1 MSHSVVLERTL
12 YPANVPAAGTAD
24 LQRQRVYI
32 FLTRQGLFYSI
43 LLLVI
48 LLGAVNYTNSMAY
61 VLTFTLGSLFVT
73 GILHTYRNL
82 RGLIL
87 HVNHAKP
94 VFAGEYAQFPLL
106 IDNRYGPLRIGIN
119 ISPHPKNRR
128 YDPETESLLSLDVDP
143 EKLATVSI
151 DIPADKRGLME
162 LDRIRIATTY
172 PLGLFRAWSYLQS
185 DCTCLV
191 YPRPAGDPR
200 LPGPVEDYSEDQIG
214 KRSGTDD
221 FTGFRPYRPGDS
233 IRNID
238 WKILAREQGL
248 VVKRFSGSGARKL
261 KLHWDQTA
269 HLTDVEK
276 RLSQLCLWL
285 IEAEKQG
292 VRYGLTTP
300 YVNLEIDQGSRHL
313 ETCLTALATHGLA

>member
-12 YPANVPAAGTAD
+12 SPPDATAAAGAG
-24 LQRQRVYI
+24 LQRRRVYI
-32 FLTRQGLFYSI
+32 FLSRQGLFYSI

-48 LLGAVNYTNSMAY
+48 LLGAMNYTNSMGY
-61 VLTFTLGSLFVT
+61 VLTFTLGSLFVI

-82 RGLIL
+82 RGLVL
-87 HVNHAKP
+87 HINDAEP
-94 VFAGEYAQFPLL
+94 VFAGDKAQFPLL
-106 IDNRYGPLRIGIN
+106 MDNRYGPLRIGIN
-119 ISPHPKNRR
+119 IFKR
-128 YDPETESLLSLDVDP
+128 PEKRSRGLESEPLLSLDIDP
-143 EKLATVSI
+143 GKLLTAAI
-151 DIPADKRGLME
+151 DVPSAGRGLLK
-162 LDRIRIATTY
+162 LDQMRISTTY

-185 DCTCLV
+185 DCTCIV

-200 LPGPVEDYSEDQIG
+200 LPAPDEDYAEDQIG
-214 KRSGTDD
+214 RRSGTDD

-248 VVKRFSGSGARKL
+248 VVKRFSGSGTRRL

-269 HLTDVEK
+269 HLADVET

-285 IEAEKQG
+285 VEAEKHG
-292 VRYGLTTP
+292 IRYGLVTP
-300 YVNLEIDQGSRHL
+300 YAELEIDQGSKHL
-313 ETCLTALATHGLA
+313 ETCLTVLATHGLA